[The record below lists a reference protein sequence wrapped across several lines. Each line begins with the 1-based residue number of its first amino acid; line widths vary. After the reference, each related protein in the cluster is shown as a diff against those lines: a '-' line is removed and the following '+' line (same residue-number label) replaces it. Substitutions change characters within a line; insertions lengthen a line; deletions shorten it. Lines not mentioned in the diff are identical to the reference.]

1 MNKSYIRL
9 IAMTLF
15 FEGGG
20 LGGGKLGGGR
30 LGVGGLGGG
39 GRVTFI
45 LRHVF
50 L

>member
-15 FEGGG
+15 WGG

-30 LGVGGLGGG
+30 LGEGGWGEEEGLLL
-39 GRVTFI
+39 F
-45 LRHVF
+45 
-50 L
+50 